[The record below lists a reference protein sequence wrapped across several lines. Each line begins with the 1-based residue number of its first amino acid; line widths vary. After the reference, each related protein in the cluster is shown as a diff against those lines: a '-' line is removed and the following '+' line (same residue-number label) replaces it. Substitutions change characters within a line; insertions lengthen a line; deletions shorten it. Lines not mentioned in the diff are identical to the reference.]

1 MRALLGLAGTGLF
14 LASVSV
20 NAASLCNCCDTG
32 VAENCTTVCTPA
44 KPAPN
49 QCIAMLDYA
58 GKTTVSASD
67 NPLYGISLRTIHLE
81 DAQRPQLE
89 GFRKLLEFTRRGLE
103 KDRKTFYR
111 DFRKHKIDE
120 ATAMA
125 NAKRYEDA
133 IVNYYLGLQAY
144 RDRLA
149 AVPKQ

>member
-1 MRALLGLAGTGLF
+1 
-14 LASVSV
+14 
-20 NAASLCNCCDTG
+20 
-32 VAENCTTVCTPA
+32 
-44 KPAPN
+44 
-49 QCIAMLDYA
+49 MLDYA
-58 GKTTVSASD
+58 GKTTVLASD

-89 GFRKLLEFTRRGLE
+89 DFRRLLEVTRRGVE